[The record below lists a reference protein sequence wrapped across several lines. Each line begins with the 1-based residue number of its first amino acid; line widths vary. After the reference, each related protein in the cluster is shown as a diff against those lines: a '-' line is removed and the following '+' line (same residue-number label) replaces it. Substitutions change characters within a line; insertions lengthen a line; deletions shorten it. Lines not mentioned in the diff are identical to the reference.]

1 MVHLKVFAIAAA
13 IGLTAYGG
21 VLLLIALFRVLGL
34 QEWSCATGQSRP
46 RRSLPAPPATCV
58 SYL

>member
-34 QEWSCATGQSRP
+34 QE
-46 RRSLPAPPATCV
+46 
-58 SYL
+58 